1 MKKIENTHKMS
12 TTKNIE
18 SIKFIEGIE
27 PIEGIES
34 IESLET
40 TQSKNTTKQSSFP
53 KIIKSLFVL
62 IFSLFLLTGC
72 SLFKSDV
79 MEDINVYTTTYP
91 INYLI
96 KYLYGNHATIYSIY
110 PSGVNFKDYELSEK
124 KINEFAKSDL
134 FVFNSLDQDRN
145 YAVKMI
151 NKNRELKLIDTAL
164 GMKYNYSLEE
174 LWLNPYNYLM
184 MAKNVKESLN
194 EYITN
199 PYLVEEINDNYEA
212 LQYDLS
218 KLDATYKETLKDSSY
233 QTIVADSTLFKF
245 LEKYNIEVISLEE
258 NIKTITIKDGDTISS
273 ISKEYNVSVSDI
285 LTYNNKTDETL
296 KIGETIKV
304 PISVI
309 SSSDVSLVKKLINEH
324 KIKYIYSANT
334 ESNSTVASLIK
345 DYGLELVT
353 INDMYS
359 IDGGVN
365 NTNDSYLTIMNDNL
379 ELFQKELNK

>member
-1 MKKIENTHKMS
+1 MKRGIIMKNIKFMKKLNN
-12 TTKNIE
+12 KNNLYSQEEIHTANNRN
-18 SIKFIEGIE
+18 ILK
-27 PIEGIES
+27 
-34 IESLET
+34 
-40 TQSKNTTKQSSFP
+40 K
-53 KIIKSLFVL
+53 LFVL
-62 IFSLFLLTGC
+62 ILCLSLLTGC
-72 SLFKSDV
+72 SLFKSDA
-79 MEDINVYTTTYP
+79 MEDITVYTTTYP
-91 INYLI
+91 INYLV

-134 FVFNSLDQDRN
+134 FVFNSLGEDRN

-184 MAKNVKESLN
+184 MAKNVKESLD
-194 EYITN
+194 EYISN
-199 PYLVEEINDNYEA
+199 PYLVEEINNNYEK
-212 LQYDLS
+212 LQYELS
-218 KLDATYKETLKDSSY
+218 KLDATYKEDLKNTSY
-233 QTIVADSTLFKF
+233 QTIITDNSLFKF

-258 NIKTITIKDGDTISS
+258 NIKTITIKDGDTLSS
-273 ISKEYNVSVSDI
+273 ISKEYNVSASDI
-285 LTYNNKTDETL
+285 LTYNSKTDENL
-296 KIGETIKV
+296 KIGETIKI

-309 SSSDVSLVKKLINEH
+309 SSSDVSLVKKLINEN

-334 ESNSTVASLIK
+334 TSNSTVEDLIK
-345 DYGLELVT
+345 NYGLELIT

-359 IDGGVN
+359 IDGGIN

-379 ELFQKELNK
+379 ELFKKELNK

>member
-27 PIEGIES
+27 S

-40 TQSKNTTKQSSFP
+40 TQNKNIAKQSKFT

-134 FVFNSLDQDRN
+134 
-145 YAVKMI
+145 
-151 NKNRELKLIDTAL
+151 
-164 GMKYNYSLEE
+164 
-174 LWLNPYNYLM
+174 
-184 MAKNVKESLN
+184 
-194 EYITN
+194 
-199 PYLVEEINDNYEA
+199 
-212 LQYDLS
+212 
-218 KLDATYKETLKDSSY
+218 
-233 QTIVADSTLFKF
+233 IVL
-245 LEKYNIEVISLEE
+245 
-258 NIKTITIKDGDTISS
+258 IKTVTMP
-273 ISKEYNVSVSDI
+273 
-285 LTYNNKTDETL
+285 L
-296 KIGETIKV
+296 K
-304 PISVI
+304 
-309 SSSDVSLVKKLINEH
+309 
-324 KIKYIYSANT
+324 
-334 ESNSTVASLIK
+334 
-345 DYGLELVT
+345 
-353 INDMYS
+353 
-359 IDGGVN
+359 
-365 NTNDSYLTIMNDNL
+365 
-379 ELFQKELNK
+379 